1 MRQMGIDKFESFARK
16 LNKILDNLDHFCAST
31 EEKNRT
37 SSNNSD
43 IDEII
48 EKIKKIETSIEDNG
62 KATKEKTIG
71 FLYTH
76 AISFKPTDKVKGE
89 FPLSRKFLS
98 NMVGIVKNQRDI
110 HHSHVTCKIIG
121 YAHNFCN
128 LKYRENYYTIP
139 ILAHNQFRF
148 DFFLFLKGLKPSV
161 WQTTEISIG
170 GKNPTDVNF
179 AIIRNQVRFIDTV
192 K

>member
-48 EKIKKIETSIEDNG
+48 EKIKKIKTSIEDNG
-62 KATKEKTIG
+62 KAIKEKTIG

-89 FPLSRKFLS
+89 FPLSRKFF
-98 NMVGIVKNQRDI
+98 V
-110 HHSHVTCKIIG
+110 
-121 YAHNFCN
+121 
-128 LKYRENYYTIP
+128 
-139 ILAHNQFRF
+139 
-148 DFFLFLKGLKPSV
+148 
-161 WQTTEISIG
+161 
-170 GKNPTDVNF
+170 
-179 AIIRNQVRFIDTV
+179 
-192 K
+192 